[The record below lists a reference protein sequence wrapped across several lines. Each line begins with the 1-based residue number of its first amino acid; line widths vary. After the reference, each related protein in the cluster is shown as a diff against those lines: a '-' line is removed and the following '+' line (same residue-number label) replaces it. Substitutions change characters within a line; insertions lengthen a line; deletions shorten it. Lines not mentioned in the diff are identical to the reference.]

1 MREGV
6 RSRPEASDASSPDA
20 PQVPCRDRG
29 SSAGYNRSMLSPTLA
44 RIGGLYAV
52 AFAYSAV
59 RYVAFAPKN
68 LENLPVFIVNK
79 GVSMAAALSF
89 ALGFLAQL
97 RLVRGGTAKVS
108 PGDWFRAGVFGAI
121 WHIPMS
127 LAILEPSYFKE
138 FFRPIEAPAD
148 GMPAIAPRLSFEGE
162 LVFMFG
168 GLAAA
173 LVFLLLRTQWTAATR
188 RLISI
193 AAMLAL
199 FAHVLA
205 MGWSRGLNINAKH
218 AYLPPMWLLSVIGI
232 AIGVWWLLRTPV
244 REQPPESR

>member
-1 MREGV
+1 
-6 RSRPEASDASSPDA
+6 
-20 PQVPCRDRG
+20 
-29 SSAGYNRSMLSPTLA
+29 MLSPTLA
-44 RIGGLYAV
+44 RIGGLYLASIV
-52 AFAYSAV
+52 YSAI
-59 RYVAFAPKN
+59 RYVVFAPQN
-68 LENLPVFIVNK
+68 LENLPVFVVNK

-89 ALGFLAQL
+89 AMGFLAQL
-97 RLVRGGTAKVS
+97 RLARGGTATVS
-108 PGDWFRAGVFGAI
+108 PAAWFRAGVFGAI

-138 FFRPIEAPAD
+138 FFRPIEAAAE
-148 GMPAIAPRLSFEGE
+148 GMPALAPRMSFGGE

-173 LVFLLLRTQWTAATR
+173 LVFLLLRPQWDAATR

-199 FAHVLA
+199 LAHVLA

-232 AIGVWWLLRTPV
+232 AIGVWWLVRTPA
-244 REQPPESR
+244 REEPSEPGKPR